1 MFENRN
7 SSRLLKFSSLLI
19 VSLAIVL
26 CSATAF
32 GQTSTFT
39 YQGRLTDAG
48 SAASGPFEM
57 QFKLFDDPTAGTQQP
72 QPGPITIQ
80 FTGGSA
86 VTVTAGVFTVQ
97 LDFGPSAFPGAAR
110 YLEIGVRHPGDPTF
124 TTLSPRQQMTSSPYA
139 IRSLTNIYGDGS
151 DGDLSVG
158 AANWNTSPPVNCP
171 NGTGATPCTLQF
183 HNLTITGALT
193 LPSGLVIRA
202 TGTVTITGG
211 GSITVNSTSPA
222 VAGRPP
228 VQGVS
233 TTIPTPSMG
242 GIAPSAILARQIL
255 KPGVFGGGTGSSDT
269 GNGVDD
275 TFPSGAGGGTLVI
288 LAAGGVTI
296 GGSITADGTGGV
308 FDYTNFV
315 GRGGGGGGV
324 VVIASRTSI
333 TNTGTINAR
342 GGVGTD
348 GLGSDS
354 SVRVGGGGGGGIVNL
369 LAPVISQGS
378 INVNGGA
385 GGSGNGL
392 VNAGNSGGLGGAGGA
407 SGGDGGNEGDTSNS
421 PTAGGTG
428 RIFATITTDPA
439 NLFVP

>member
-19 VSLAIVL
+19 VSLAVVL

-32 GQTSTFT
+32 AQTSTFT

-57 QFKLFDDPTAGTQQP
+57 QFKLFDAPTAGTQQP

-86 VTVTAGVFTVQ
+86 VPVTAGVFTVQ
-97 LDFGPSAFPGAAR
+97 LDFGPTAFPGAAR
-110 YLEIGVRHPGDPTF
+110 YLEIGVRHPGDPAF
-124 TTLSPRQQMTSSPYA
+124 TILSPRQQMTSSPYA

-158 AANWNTSPPVNCP
+158 AGDWNTSPPVNCP
-171 NGTGATPCTLQF
+171 NGTGSTPCTLQF
-183 HNLTITGALT
+183 HNLTITGAVT
-193 LPSGLVIRA
+193 VPSGLVIRA
-202 TGTVTITGG
+202 TGTITITGS
-211 GSITVNSTSPA
+211 GSITINTTTPA
-222 VAGRPP
+222 VAGRPL

-233 TTIPTPSMG
+233 TSVPTPSLG
-242 GIAPSAILARQIL
+242 GIAPSAVLARQIV
-255 KPGVFGGGTGSSDT
+255 KPGVFGGGAGSSDS
-269 GNGVDD
+269 GGGVDD
-275 TFPSGAGGGTLVI
+275 TIPSGAGGGTLVI

-296 GGSITADGTGGV
+296 GGSITADGTGGI
-308 FDYTNFV
+308 FDATNLV

-342 GGVGTD
+342 GGVGSD
-348 GLGSDS
+348 GLNPFST
-354 SVRVGGGGGGGIVNL
+354 VRAAGGGGGGIVNL

-385 GGSGNGL
+385 GGANNGMFD
-392 VNAGNSGGLGGAGGA
+392 AGNSGGFGGAGGA
-407 SGGDGGNEGDTSNS
+407 SGGNGGNEGDINNS

-439 NLFVP
+439 NLFVL